1 MKANLNEKYP
11 NVQEFFDNVSNYR
24 IDQLVD
30 YIDKSNV
37 TIQDIPIMIELLK
50 NDIPMSIFIS
60 TISLLISL
68 TSAFI
73 ARLGKEYLILSLI
86 IIFLTIALYLHYQV
100 AKVVHNNKYRKA
112 LLIYKLRKTLEEEN
126 KN

>member
-112 LLIYKLRKTLEEEN
+112 LLI
-126 KN
+126 